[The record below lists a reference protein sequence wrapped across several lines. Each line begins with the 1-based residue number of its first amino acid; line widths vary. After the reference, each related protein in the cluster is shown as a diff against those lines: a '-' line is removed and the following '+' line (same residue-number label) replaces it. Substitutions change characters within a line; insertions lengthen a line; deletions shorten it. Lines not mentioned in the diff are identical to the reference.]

1 MKNDLI
7 TIEEY
12 SSHYKVDLSFIEELE
27 NLGLIRIIQKEQK
40 KYIPFDI
47 LSEVESY
54 ARMFYEMDINIAG
67 IDAIQNLLIRIRKL
81 QGEMTELKNR
91 LRFYE

>member
-12 SSHYKVDLSFIEELE
+12 SSHNKVDLSFIEELE
-27 NLGLIRIIQKEQK
+27 NLGLIRIIQKEQ

>member
-27 NLGLIRIIQKEQK
+27 NLGLIHIIQKEQK